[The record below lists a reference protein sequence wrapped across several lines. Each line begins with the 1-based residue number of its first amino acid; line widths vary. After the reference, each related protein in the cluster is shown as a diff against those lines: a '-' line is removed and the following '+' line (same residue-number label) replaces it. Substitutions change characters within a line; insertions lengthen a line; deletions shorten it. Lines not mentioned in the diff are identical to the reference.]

1 MILLKEHQKIDP
13 DLLADVSLDDLR
25 CRISYDTRR
34 FEPSKI
40 NLIRYEFDP
49 AAGRDGFYSYY
60 RIGAEWI
67 DSAQSRSLIVTPKI
81 QNIDFLEIFMTC
93 LSTAESNDSFSDIYD
108 IDFEARPVRSRSL
121 SSILSPLLVVQLLM
135 AVSRIVSRG
144 LRRGY
149 VSRAGNLPKVK
160 GRVDIRR
167 NERLNIITGHRE
179 RVFCRYDEYSADIP
193 ENRVLKRA
201 LHIARDMIALMRD
214 HRVYSTLAAMC
225 NRCISAF
232 SCVSDS
238 FDCKMPVVK
247 SNKLYRDYSDALR
260 IAAMVLRRQDIAI
273 SRHDNQP
280 DEYVPVFRIDMALLF
295 EHYALAVMR
304 RTFSRRAVQY
314 QVAGYGGRFV
324 ADFLLDT
331 GRHRAIVDTKYIDG
345 ISATVAKADYIKQL
359 SAYARD
365 KRLLRALGYDT
376 TDDTTL
382 PIVPCILIYP
392 VTSHTVLDADTLF
405 NHPVKETVNF
415 YTCPLSIPVI
425 R

>member
-1 MILLKEHQKIDP
+1 MILLNEHQKIDP

-25 CRISYDTRR
+25 RRISYDTRR
-34 FEPSKI
+34 FEPSKL

-67 DSAQSRSLIVTPKI
+67 DSTQSRSLTFTPKI

-93 LSTAESNDSFSDIYD
+93 LSTAESDDSFSDIYD
-108 IDFEARPVRSRSL
+108 IDFEARPVRSSSL

-167 NERLNIITGHRE
+167 
-179 RVFCRYDEYSADIP
+179 
-193 ENRVLKRA
+193 
-201 LHIARDMIALMRD
+201 
-214 HRVYSTLAAMC
+214 
-225 NRCISAF
+225 
-232 SCVSDS
+232 
-238 FDCKMPVVK
+238 
-247 SNKLYRDYSDALR
+247 
-260 IAAMVLRRQDIAI
+260 
-273 SRHDNQP
+273 
-280 DEYVPVFRIDMALLF
+280 
-295 EHYALAVMR
+295 
-304 RTFSRRAVQY
+304 
-314 QVAGYGGRFV
+314 
-324 ADFLLDT
+324 
-331 GRHRAIVDTKYIDG
+331 
-345 ISATVAKADYIKQL
+345 
-359 SAYARD
+359 D
-365 KRLLRALGYDT
+365 KCLLRALGYDT
-376 TDDTTL
+376 TDDTSL

-392 VTSHTVLDADTLF
+392 VTGHTVLDADTLF